1 MGATPGSGIGMPADP
16 ATDAGSNLVFIC
28 AVLLE
33 IHKSLPPKLHWICS
47 LLFQFYVLQNHFKI
61 QKATMRDKFICKG
74 CSSTLGFATSFDVDE
89 VVGIFYNSLKSMKRT
104 ILRSDKLSDE

>member
-28 AVLLE
+28 AVL
-33 IHKSLPPKLHWICS
+33 IGFVAFSS
-47 LLFQFYVLQNHFKI
+47 SF
-61 QKATMRDKFICKG
+61 TSMRDKFICKG

-89 VVGIFYNSLKSMKRT
+89 VVGIF